1 MAGEETWRVNVLSE
15 VLHLIGVTLKWKP
28 ASLKYILCFCLLI
41 FDYLLLVALVSQP
54 PEPVIML
61 SSCQFEN
68 VLSVLQ
74 EKSNSEYQR
83 FPGGAVVKN
92 LPAKAGDTRDAESLI
107 PGSGRS
113 PWIRKWQPT
122 PVFLPGK
129 SNGQRSLAEW
139 SPQSCKESDMTE
151 QLSTRFLTFYS
162 NCGEDRDKETER
174 SASRLMVLSILKK
187 GKSVIDT

>member
-1 MAGEETWRVNVLSE
+1 MYHLSYSAIQQKLTQHCKSTILYFNKRNNILFKMNLYLGPYKWSLGLPRWLSGKESTCQCRRSRRWGFNPWVGKIPWRRE
-15 VLHLIGVTLKWKP
+15 
-28 ASLKYILCFCLLI
+28 
-41 FDYLLLVALVSQP
+41 
-54 PEPVIML
+54 
-61 SSCQFEN
+61 
-68 VLSVLQ
+68 
-74 EKSNSEYQR
+74 
-83 FPGGAVVKN
+83 
-92 LPAKAGDTRDAESLI
+92 
-107 PGSGRS
+107 
-113 PWIRKWQPT
+113 WQPT

>member
-1 MAGEETWRVNVLSE
+1 VAGEETWRVNVLSE

-28 ASLKYILCFCLLI
+28 ASLKYILCFCLLT
-41 FDYLLLVALVSQP
+41 FDYLLLVALVAQP

-68 VLSVLQ
+68 VLSVLH

-162 NCGEDRDKETER
+162 HCGEDRDKETER